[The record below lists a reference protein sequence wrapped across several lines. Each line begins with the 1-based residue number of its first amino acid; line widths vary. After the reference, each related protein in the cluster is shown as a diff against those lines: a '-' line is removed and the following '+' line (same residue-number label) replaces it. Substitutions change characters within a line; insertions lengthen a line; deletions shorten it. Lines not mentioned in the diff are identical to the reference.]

1 MTDKPQPTS
10 EMVHEVLST
19 FSNEAHAAII
29 FILADKYNVR
39 VDGPAPSTMVEIV
52 VALRKVFG
60 ESADL
65 IIYKMNE
72 LAMKEIKQ
80 RSPCTLFDVD

>member
-1 MTDKPQPTS
+1 MRDKPQPTS
-10 EMVHEVLST
+10 AIVHAVLST

-39 VDGPAPSTMVEIV
+39 VDGPAPSSMDELV
-52 VALRKVFG
+52 VALRQVFG

-72 LAMKEIKQ
+72 LAMKEIEQ
-80 RSPCTLFDVD
+80 RPAPALCSM